1 MAGFFFR
8 HISLHQSQIKGR
20 GLRAM
25 RYRLAWKR
33 CANRREKLSL
43 QAVQTAVEEMEE
55 QNRRIREESELMF
68 VANILTDQW
77 VCDCLIEVENDPL
90 MRNAFQ
96 RINAQNL
103 DRRSRTNINQAQ
115 PFRDG
120 GATAGDR
127 RE

>member
-8 HISLHQSQIKGR
+8 HFSLHQSQIKGR

-25 RYRLAWKR
+25 RYRLARKR
-33 CANRREKLSL
+33 WANRRVKLSL
-43 QAVQTAVEEMEE
+43 KAVQTAVEEIKE

-77 VCDCLIEVENDPL
+77 VYDCLIEVEKDPL

-103 DRRSRTNINQAQ
+103 DRRNRTNINQAQ
-115 PFRDG
+115 PFRYG